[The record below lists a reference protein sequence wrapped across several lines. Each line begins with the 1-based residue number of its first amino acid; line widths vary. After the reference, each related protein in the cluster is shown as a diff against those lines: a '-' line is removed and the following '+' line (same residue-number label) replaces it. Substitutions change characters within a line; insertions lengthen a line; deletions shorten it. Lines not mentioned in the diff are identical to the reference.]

1 MNYKSL
7 VVKVLVLGGCYLL
20 FIMQTLAVCGNG
32 TAMPRDTICACTG
45 NQFSTMLCVGVLTM
59 NCDPLGGPL
68 KNCGGSCYKIPATP
82 CGGNTQLQP
91 SEPAKNTQL
100 VAAQLNT
107 NTESTCGSNSSSDE
121 TLATIAA
128 AQKTQA
134 VFDSW
139 LNKNL
144 TRGK

>member
-1 MNYKSL
+1 M
-7 VVKVLVLGGCYLL
+7 
-20 FIMQTLAVCGNG
+20 
-32 TAMPRDTICACTG
+32 
-45 NQFSTMLCVGVLTM
+45 
-59 NCDPLGGPL
+59 
-68 KNCGGSCYKIPATP
+68 
-82 CGGNTQLQP
+82 QP
-91 SEPAKNTQL
+91 SEPAKNTRL
-100 VAAQLNT
+100 VAAHLNT
-107 NTESTCGSNSSSDE
+107 NSESTCGSNSSSDE